1 MLYNWLQNIEFK
13 YIWVL
18 PLLLAVPVM
27 IWFYYRTPRW
37 RKAAVLVTSAEQ
49 FRVRTFKNSLLHL
62 PFWLRVLAVACIITA
77 LARPQVKDIRS
88 KNRGQGIDIV
98 LCMDVSGSM
107 LAADFLPTRLEVSK
121 QMAAEFVQQRPIDQI
136 GLVIF
141 SGESFT
147 QFPLSTDHAALLE
160 QIRGI
165 RSGMLIDGTV
175 IGEGLAKS
183 VERLSSSKSKSKVV
197 VLLTDGNEQPP
208 ETRLVDPLTALEI
221 AKAKEVKVYT
231 IGMGTLAGPGASA
244 GSGSSERQS
253 GYLDE
258 TLLKKIAVETGGAYF
273 RAIDKESL
281 RSIYR
286 QIDRLEKSEIEV
298 VTRTRY
304 FEFYIY
310 FIAAALFFL
319 ALDLILRFTS
329 LRTFP

>member
-13 YIWVL
+13 YEWVL
-18 PLLLAVPVM
+18 PLLLSLPV
-27 IWFYYRTPRW
+27 IVWFYYRTPRW
-37 RKAAVLVTSAEQ
+37 RKAPVIVTSTEK
-49 FRVRTFKNSLLHL
+49 FRVRTAKNALVHL
-62 PFWLRVLAVACIITA
+62 PFWLRLLAIGCLIVA
-77 LARPQVKDIRS
+77 LARPQVKDIKS

-107 LAADFLPTRLEVSK
+107 LASDFLPTRLEVSK
-121 QMAAEFVQQRPIDQI
+121 QMAAEFVMQRPIDQI

-183 VERLSSSKSKSKVV
+183 VERLTSSKSKSKVII
-197 VLLTDGNEQPP
+197 LLTDGNEQPP

-221 AKAKEVKVYT
+221 TKAKGVKVYT
-231 IGMGTLAGPGASA
+231 IGMGTLGGGIQRTG
-244 GSGSSERQS
+244 GSVERQS

-258 TLLKKIAVETGGAYF
+258 TLLKKIAAETGGAYF
-273 RAIDKESL
+273 RATDKENL
-281 RSIYR
+281 RNVYR
-286 QIDRLEKSEIEV
+286 QIDQLEKSEIEV
-298 VTRTRY
+298 VTKTRY
-304 FEFYIY
+304 AEYYIY
-310 FIAAALFFL
+310 FIMAALLFL
-319 ALDLILRFTS
+319 ALDIILRYTS
-329 LRTFP
+329 LRSFP